1 MTCIVCG
8 KNIER
13 ESPNSRSVSP
23 ERDMW
28 IDAVVHVLWAG
39 FGSKFD
45 TSGFVVAVCDACVE
59 KKLAEGVIERKQ

>member
-13 ESPNSRSVSP
+13 ESPSLPPRPP
-23 ERDMW
+23 EQDMW
-28 IDAVVHVLWAG
+28 MDAVVHVLWAG

-45 TSGFVVAVCDACVE
+45 TSGFVVAVCDPCVE
-59 KKLAEGVIERKQ
+59 KKLANGVIERKQ